1 MSHPVYEYRP
11 LKNLNS
17 ALVVLLYIFVALNVF
32 SLISDYMEMQ
42 LLTKYLDG
50 EFVSDEMIESNDT
63 RQALLGILIL
73 GFLIVLYFVFGKWIY
88 RSSANAHFLAPS
100 YMTHSPGWAVGSYF
114 IPILNFFRPFESMKE
129 VWQVSAVQPDQEPAD
144 VSTPGFMRLWWALWL
159 ITRVTGTLVFYV
171 LKDAT
176 VVEQFIVADKLS
188 IGDGVCI
195 ILLSLAAIRLV
206 NRVSEAQ
213 QDRGEVPLES
223 EGVLVCLECGESI
236 DAAAAACPMCGASVQ
251 TAQFQFGG

>member
-100 YMTHSPGWAVGSYF
+100 YMTHSPGHWYLHKFDHS
-114 IPILNFFRPFESMKE
+114 LN
-129 VWQVSAVQPDQEPAD
+129 
-144 VSTPGFMRLWWALWL
+144 
-159 ITRVTGTLVFYV
+159 
-171 LKDAT
+171 
-176 VVEQFIVADKLS
+176 
-188 IGDGVCI
+188 
-195 ILLSLAAIRLV
+195 
-206 NRVSEAQ
+206 
-213 QDRGEVPLES
+213 
-223 EGVLVCLECGESI
+223 
-236 DAAAAACPMCGASVQ
+236 
-251 TAQFQFGG
+251 